1 MNDTKTIDAR
11 GLGCPQPVILA
22 KKALEQDDRILVLVD
37 DEIAL
42 ENIKRMGT
50 NAGCTVQADR
60 QADGTYQIHLS
71 KAGGPPVVQGQEA
84 PAANG
89 CAPPKQ
95 GPFVVVFSENRMGRG
110 NDELGWVLI
119 RAFIHTL
126 CQQELKPDAM
136 IFYNTGVKLTVKDS
150 EVLDDL
156 KMLAGAGVEMMI
168 CGTCTNYFAITEEVA
183 VGTVSNMYDIAGLMS
198 RAGRLVSP

>member
-1 MNDTKTIDAR
+1 MDDIKTIDAR

-42 ENIKRMGT
+42 ENIKRMGI
-50 NAGCTVQADR
+50 NAGCDIQADR
-60 QADGTYQIHLS
+60 QADGTYQIHLT
-71 KAGGPPVVQGQEA
+71 KAKGSSAITDRDALAV
-84 PAANG
+84 NG
-89 CAPPKQ
+89 CAPPQQ

-126 CQQELKPDAM
+126 GQQELKPDAM

-150 EVLDDL
+150 EVIDDL
-156 KMLAGAGVEMMI
+156 KLLAEAGVELLI

-183 VGTVSNMYDIAGLMS
+183 VGTISNMYDIAGLMS